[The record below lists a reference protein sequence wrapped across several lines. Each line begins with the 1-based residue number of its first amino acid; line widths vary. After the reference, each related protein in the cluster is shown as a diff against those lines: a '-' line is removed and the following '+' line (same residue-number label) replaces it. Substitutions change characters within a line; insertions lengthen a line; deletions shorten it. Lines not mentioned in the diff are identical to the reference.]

1 MMNKRPFQ
9 HSKDNMNEIG
19 LVWHKQKQNKQRFTF
34 VGGAVIGA
42 DVVIGLM
49 VICSVVAGGAAVAGS
64 IQRQIY
70 QSSNC

>member
-1 MMNKRPFQ
+1 MMNKRQFK
-9 HSKDNMNEIG
+9 HSENNMNAIG
-19 LVWHKQKQNKQRFTF
+19 LAWHKQNPNKQMFTF

-64 IQRQIY
+64 IQTQIY
-70 QSSNC
+70 QSPNC